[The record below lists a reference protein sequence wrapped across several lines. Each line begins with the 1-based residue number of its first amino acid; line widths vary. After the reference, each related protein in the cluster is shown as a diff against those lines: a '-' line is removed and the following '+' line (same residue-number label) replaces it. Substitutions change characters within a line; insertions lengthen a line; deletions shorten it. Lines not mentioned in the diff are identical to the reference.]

1 MDMIANV
8 DDLSSKNRTE
18 YGNLNFEGKNADM
31 TMDSNSRTS
40 NDPGIESDSSTDY
53 QID

>member
-8 DDLSSKNRTE
+8 DDLSSKNRNE
-18 YGNLNFEGKNADM
+18 NGNLNFEGRNADM
-31 TMDSNSRTS
+31 TMDSNSQTS
-40 NDPGIESDSSTDY
+40 NDPGMESDSSTDY

>member
-18 YGNLNFEGKNADM
+18 KNLDFEGKNADM

-53 QID
+53 TID